1 MTILNTL
8 VNLNYNTVGK
18 MENVFRMTH
27 NAYRILVLFC
37 TICSCSHSQFQEDRK
52 NEIANMNMASFSS
65 RSELSEALVA
75 LDSYT
80 KGDTAVC
87 LPVLPEENLFVPLDE
102 IANVEDPVLQVECQ
116 FIDESVLI
124 SDEVCVYD
132 ALGYDELIPNKNL
145 ARMMNARAEIMV
157 QDTVYK
163 VSPRGTYFFP
173 KEYLSTFEENYASME
188 NQEGQLVS
196 ENLYQLSEH
205 VFRYDTFDSDVYED
219 YDFIELENPLD
230 TISTK
235 GPIIAWGN
243 QINWNLYPRVNISAQ
258 TWIGKLFESLI
269 GRNKSFTYNFRGNRK
284 RLNAKFYYYNYIFI
298 SESGVYSKTEERA
311 FLGWK
316 KTTCSKMCSGWSNIV
331 YEMTIPASSPLG
343 LGGVSP
349 QEKYAASLIEPV
361 PWTGQNGKAVY
372 IFDKSISL
380 SQINNWIKLPI
391 NTFLNTLKARTG
403 HDMSGTK
410 VVKFFIDSKIVCVI
424 LEGYLEKSNDSELH
438 HKFYSNI
445 NVGISNINLLQLPT
459 TWAQWAASVIQGTM
473 NLPKFKLKSGEV
485 RTAAQCDGEIKAVSL
500 YKVSQ

>member
-37 TICSCSHSQFQEDRK
+37 TICSCSHGHLPEDKK
-52 NEIANMNMASFSS
+52 NGTTNMDMASFSS
-65 RSELSEALVA
+65 RAELSEALVA

-80 KGDTAVC
+80 KGDTALY

-102 IANVEDPVLQVECQ
+102 IAYVEDPVLQVECQ

-188 NQEGQLVS
+188 SQEGQLVS

-243 QINWNLYPRVNISAQ
+243 QINWSQYPRVNISAQ

-269 GRNKSFTYNFRGNRK
+269 GRNKSFTYNYSGNRK
-284 RLNAKFYYYNYIFI
+284 RLKTKFYYYNYIFF
-298 SESGVYSKTEERA
+298 SESGVYTKTEERA

-316 KTTCSKMCSGWSNIV
+316 KTTCSKMCTGWSNIV

-349 QEKYAASLIEPV
+349 QEKYVASLTEPV
-361 PWTGQNGKAVY
+361 PWTGQNGKAIY

-380 SQINNWIKLPI
+380 SQINNWMKLPT

-410 VVKFFIDSKIVCVI
+410 VVKFFVDSKIVCVI
-424 LEGYLEKSNDSELH
+424 LGWYVEDSNVQEQQY
-438 HKFYSNI
+438 KFYSNI

-473 NLPKFKLKSGEV
+473 NLPKFKLQSGEV